1 MVPRRGIAPKKWR
14 KKYLEIWN
22 VIKLVL
28 LPAEEE
34 EGRREIFE
42 EEGRRRVMCF

>member
-1 MVPRRGIAPKKWR
+1 MVPRRGIALKKWR

-34 EGRREIFE
+34 EE
-42 EEGRRRVMCF
+42 EEEERLLICLDMLH